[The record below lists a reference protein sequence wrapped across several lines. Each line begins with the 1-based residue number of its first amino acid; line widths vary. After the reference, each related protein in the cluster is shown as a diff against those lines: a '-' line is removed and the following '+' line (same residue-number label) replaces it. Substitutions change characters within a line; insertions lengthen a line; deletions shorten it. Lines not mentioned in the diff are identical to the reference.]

1 MANKMKIRKGD
12 KVVVT
17 TGKSKKHVG
26 EVLRVLPKEERVIVQ
41 GANVVKHHERQ
52 SARSQGGIVEKEAS
66 IHVSNV
72 ALLDPRDDRASRV
85 GWKSVEGG
93 RKVRFARRSGETIDS

>member
-26 EVLRVLPKEERVIVQ
+26 EVLRVMPKENRVIVQ
-41 GANVVKHHERQ
+41 GANIVKHHERQ
-52 SARSQGGIVEKEAS
+52 SAQSQGGIVEKEAP

-85 GWKSVEGG
+85 GWKLVEGG
-93 RKVRFARRSGETIDS
+93 RKIRFARRSGETIDS